1 MGQSTLFP
9 ISENKQI
16 SATKVV
22 VDNGGEGQGHG
33 GDVQLGARSPAQS
46 RADSRAQSQ
55 AERRESTYCPLQSN
69 TNTLSYTFTLSY
81 TSSYTSTLFH
91 TLMHTNILK
100 YPLCSRL
107 FITLSNNLANKTK
120 PSVITPISSIVWY

>member
-1 MGQSTLFP
+1 MHHNLWVNQTILS

-22 VDNGGEGQGHG
+22 VDNGGEGHG
-33 GDVQLGARSPAQS
+33 NAGEVQLGARSPAQS

-55 AERRESTYCPLQSN
+55 AERRESKYCPLQSN
-69 TNTLSYTFTLSY
+69 TNTLSYTFTLPY
-81 TSSYTSTLFH
+81 TSSYTSSLFH

-100 YPLCSRL
+100 YPL
-107 FITLSNNLANKTK
+107 
-120 PSVITPISSIVWY
+120 